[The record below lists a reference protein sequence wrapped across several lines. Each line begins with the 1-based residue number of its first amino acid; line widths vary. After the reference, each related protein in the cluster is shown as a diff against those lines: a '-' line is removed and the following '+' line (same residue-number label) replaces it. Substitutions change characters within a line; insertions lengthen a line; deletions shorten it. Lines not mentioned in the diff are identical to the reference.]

1 MKAGRARIFSSWCA
15 RRSWRAIWPLA
26 LTLSVGARTMHAEPA
41 PAVPPGY
48 RLVWAD
54 EFEADGPPDPAK
66 WTFEQG
72 FARNKELQWYQA
84 ENARCAGGRLII
96 EARRESRPNPRHEP
110 GSRDWRRSR
119 PTVDYT
125 SASVT
130 TRGLHAWLY
139 GRIEVRAK
147 IDVRAGM
154 WPAIWTLGVEN
165 RWPANGEIDV
175 MEYYS
180 GKVLAN
186 TFWAQ
191 EGRNQPAGVVV
202 KKSLEEL
209 SGPQWAED
217 FHVWRLD
224 WDAAEIRIYVDDVL
238 WHRTPIAEAQRF
250 KPEQAHPFQQPHYLI
265 LNLAVGANGGDPS
278 AAEFPAR
285 FEVDYVRV
293 YQRTD

>member
-1 MKAGRARIFSSWCA
+1 MKAGRVCISSSWFEG
-15 RRSWRAIWPLA
+15 SVWRAILLLA
-26 LTLSVGARTMHAEPA
+26 LALPVGARATPAEPA
-41 PAVPPGY
+41 PAAPSGY

-54 EFEADGPPDPAK
+54 EFDRDGAPDPAK
-66 WTFEQG
+66 WTFEHG
-72 FARNKELQWYQA
+72 FARNKELQWYQP
-84 ENARCAGGRLII
+84 ENARCAGGLLII
-96 EARRESRPNPRHEP
+96 EAQRESRPNPGHEP

-147 IDVRAGM
+147 IDVRDGM

-180 GKVLAN
+180 GKMLAN

-191 EGRNQPAGVVV
+191 EGLNQPAGVVV
-202 KKSLEEL
+202 KKTLDEL
-209 SGPQWAED
+209 SGRQWADD

-238 WHRTPIAEAQRF
+238 WHRTPITEAQRF
-250 KPEQAHPFQQPHYLI
+250 KPGQAHPFQQPHYLI
-265 LNLAVGANGGDPS
+265 LNLAVGSNGGDPF

-293 YQRTD
+293 YQGVE